1 MFKSEAERKSFV
13 SFLKEEGVRKPKRK
27 IFSVP
32 KKQYPRSVA
41 IVEMLDE
48 YRMQHDFFGDE
59 YDK

>member
-1 MFKSEAERKSFV
+1 MY
-13 SFLKEEGVRKPKRK
+13 
-27 IFSVP
+27 